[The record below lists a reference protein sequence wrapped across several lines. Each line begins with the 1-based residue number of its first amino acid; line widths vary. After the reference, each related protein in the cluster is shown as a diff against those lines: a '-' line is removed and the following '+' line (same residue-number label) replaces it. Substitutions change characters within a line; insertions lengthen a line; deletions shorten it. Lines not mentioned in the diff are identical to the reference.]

1 MEKQQLTIKETI
13 KMKNHETRKF
23 FSCYEDELQ
32 DNVICL
38 LEYDETTDYGN
49 VFTMVNGFLDQ
60 LLEDSEVES
69 GFFSDAIGA
78 AVQRV
83 DLHEITQTLC
93 DNNNIKEE

>member
-1 MEKQQLTIKETI
+1 MTNNNEKCNGWNTYETWS
-13 KMKNHETRKF
+13 F
-23 FSCYEDELQ
+23 FLWYGDELQ

-38 LEYDETTDYGN
+38 LECDETTDYGN

-60 LLEDSEVES
+60 LLEDSEVER

-83 DLHEITQTLC
+83 DLHEIAQTLC
-93 DNNNIKEE
+93 DNYIIEEE

>member
-1 MEKQQLTIKETI
+1 MT
-13 KMKNHETRKF
+13 NNETRNF
-23 FSCYEDELQ
+23 FSRYEDELQ
-32 DNVICL
+32 DNVVSL
-38 LEYDETTDYGN
+38 LEYDEATDYGN
-49 VFTMVNGFLDQ
+49 VFTMVTGFLDQ

-83 DLHEITQTLC
+83 DLYEITQTLC

>member
-1 MEKQQLTIKETI
+1 MT
-13 KMKNHETRKF
+13 NYETRNF
-23 FSCYEDELQ
+23 FSCYGDELQ
-32 DNVICL
+32 DNVINL
-38 LEYDETTDYGN
+38 LEYDETTDYGD

-60 LLEDSEVES
+60 LLEDSEVER

-83 DLHEITQTLC
+83 DLYEITQTLC